1 LLALFT
7 KQCYDNKNGLI
18 WRKERLIMVVSV
30 RSLGLFGITGYEV
43 SVECDVSGGMPGF
56 DIVGL
61 PDAAVRE
68 ARERVRSAVRS
79 GGYKFPVGRVTVNLA
94 PAGRRKEGTVY
105 DLPILMGI
113 LLSTGQLQFDLSYGA
128 FLGEVSLSGVLRPV
142 RGLLPMAIAAQQAGI
157 RDLYVPEQNAREA
170 ALVEGLTV
178 YPVRDLQQLVG
189 HLTGQVPITPI
200 AGAFPPIVRDYALDF
215 ADVKGQETVKRVLE
229 IAAAGSHHVLM
240 IGPPGSG
247 KSMMAKRLPSILPDM
262 TREEALES
270 TQLWS
275 VCGLLEEDA
284 PLLTQRPFRS
294 PHHTISAAALA
305 GGGSVPRP
313 GEVSL
318 AHNGVLFLDEA
329 AEFSSNALEVLRQ
342 PLEDGTVQISRVSG
356 SMSFP
361 SRFMLVCAMNPC
373 KCGWYGH
380 PERNCTCS
388 PTERQ
393 RYLRRL
399 SGPLLDRIDLKVY
412 VRDLS
417 FSDLSQT
424 HPSESSEAIRERV
437 NRARA
442 IQQQRLAPLG
452 LTCNAQMTG
461 QALREYCRLDREATD
476 LMHKAFDTYHLT
488 ARSYDRLLRVTRTI
502 ADLDGAEEI
511 SMLHLA
517 EALQYRTADHLA

>member
-1 LLALFT
+1 
-7 KQCYDNKNGLI
+7 
-18 WRKERLIMVVSV
+18 
-30 RSLGLFGITGYEV
+30 
-43 SVECDVSGGMPGF
+43 
-56 DIVGL
+56 
-61 PDAAVRE
+61 
-68 ARERVRSAVRS
+68 
-79 GGYKFPVGRVTVNLA
+79 
-94 PAGRRKEGTVY
+94 
-105 DLPILMGI
+105 
-113 LLSTGQLQFDLSYGA
+113 
-128 FLGEVSLSGVLRPV
+128 
-142 RGLLPMAIAAQQAGI
+142 
-157 RDLYVPEQNAREA
+157 
-170 ALVEGLTV
+170 
-178 YPVRDLQQLVG
+178 
-189 HLTGQVPITPI
+189 
-200 AGAFPPIVRDYALDF
+200 
-215 ADVKGQETVKRVLE
+215 
-229 IAAAGSHHVLM
+229 M

-380 PERNCTCS
+380 PERKCTCS

>member
-1 LLALFT
+1 
-7 KQCYDNKNGLI
+7 
-18 WRKERLIMVVSV
+18 MVVSV

-43 SVECDVSGGMPGF
+43 NVECDVANGMPAF
-56 DIVGL
+56 DVVGL
-61 PDAAVRE
+61 PDAAVKE
-68 ARERVRSAVRS
+68 ARERVRAAVKNR
-79 GGYKFPVGRVTVNLA
+79 GYKFPIGRVTVNLA

-113 LLSTGQLQFDLSYGA
+113 LLATGQLSADIRDAGFV
-128 FLGEVSLSGVLRPV
+128 GEVSLSGALRPI
-142 RGLLPMAIAAQQAGI
+142 RGMLPMALAARRMGMTA
-157 RDLYVPEQNAREA
+157 LFVPEQNAREA
-170 ALVEGLTV
+170 ALAEGLTV
-178 YPVRDLQQLVG
+178 YAVRDLAQLVK
-189 HLTGQVPITPI
+189 HLSGQAPIDPVKAEI
-200 AGAFPPIVRDYALDF
+200 PPMGSGPALDF
-215 ADVKGQETVKRVLE
+215 ADVKGQESVKRALE
-229 IAAAGSHHVLM
+229 IAAAGNHHILM
-240 IGPPGSG
+240 VGPPGSG

-262 TREEALES
+262 TREEAMES
-270 TQLWS
+270 TELWS
-275 VCGLLEEDA
+275 VCGLLEEQR

-305 GGGSVPRP
+305 GGGSFPRP

-329 AEFSSNALEVLRQ
+329 AEFSSAALEVLRQ

-380 PERNCTCS
+380 PSGRCTCS
-388 PTERQ
+388 PVDRQ
-393 RYLRRL
+393 RYLKRI

-412 VRDLS
+412 VHDLK
-417 FSDLSQT
+417 FDELRQT
-424 HPSESSEAIRERV
+424 RPAEPSADIRQRV

-442 IQQQRLAPLG
+442 VQLKRFAGSG

-461 QALREYCRLDREATD
+461 KELREYCALDAESMD
-476 LMHKAFDTYHLT
+476 LIHKAYQTYHLT

-502 ADLDGAEEI
+502 ADLDGAEQI
-511 SMLHLA
+511 GMLHLA
-517 EALQYRTADHLA
+517 EALQYRAADGLVK